1 MLFDNKKES
10 FKIFNINVS
19 DDFYDTFVTGLVERV
34 KENSLQRNFAFLKE
48 IKIFTIDYSTTQ
60 LVKKKLSLTLLKK
73 YVNVYP
79 LEDLSLLMSD
89 EYQKRN
95 LCKKK
100 KFKNNKTK

>member
-34 KENSLQRNFAFLKE
+34 KEDSLQRNFAFLKE

-73 YVNVYP
+73 YVNVHP

-89 EYQKRN
+89 EYQKRMSVRQN
-95 LCKKK
+95 VHYEK
-100 KFKNNKTK
+100 